1 MVAGKEKDARADN
14 VSSARHSFTLVTSL
28 WGNGEVGPLT
38 IVLPL
43 GFLKDEERAD
53 LERRFKPDV
62 FFVSSGRASHFMN
75 AEVVVQFFDHV
86 LVEAFDQRRRV
97 LGERYGQSFESEW
110 GLILCDS
117 FTGHH
122 STSGGADV
130 QRCLA
135 KYLIYIATHIYI
147 YIQIC
152 WGKQLIMCVL
162 CSKQNLILLS
172 AQQSLL
178 DLYSGCENQ
187 IYKPFG
193 DDIKVWTVG
202 KTPIW
207 GALKIQPIPKAF
219 SMVQKDLTDLAPEF
233 CVCFF
238 K

>member
-28 WGNGEVGPLT
+28 WGNREVGPLT

-147 YIQIC
+147 YT
-152 WGKQLIMCVL
+152 
-162 CSKQNLILLS
+162 NLLR
-172 AQQSLL
+172 
-178 DLYSGCENQ
+178 
-187 IYKPFG
+187 K
-193 DDIKVWTVG
+193 TV
-202 KTPIW
+202 
-207 GALKIQPIPKAF
+207 
-219 SMVQKDLTDLAPEF
+219 DY
-233 CVCFF
+233 VCTLQ
-238 K
+238 